1 MFNSKWY
8 KTECKQKVLNII
20 WCTNELWEKKCFVLI
35 NIPIDLS
42 ELMFSDESAFLDDN
56 MKELPEWEERDAEE
70 KSKWATKF
78 CYKWNGGI
86 NQGLFP

>member
-1 MFNSKWY
+1 MQYEKCLIFYS
-8 KTECKQKVLNII
+8 I
-20 WCTNELWEKKCFVLI
+20 WCIDEVGQKKCFVL
-35 NIPIDLS
+35 
-42 ELMFSDESAFLDDN
+42 MWVRFSDESAFLDDN
-56 MKELPEWEERDAEE
+56 MKKLPEGEERDAKE